1 MKKIT
6 KKLNRERVLQS
17 RIKKREIEKQ
27 FIAQVL
33 KKGWTVSKGILPEFV
48 IWLPTGRPMFVYVKL
63 SKTRGPRNPERV
75 FKLKKYLFA
84 LGIKAYFWSPDS
96 DWLSKAKVA

>member
-48 IWLPTGRPMFVYVKL
+48 IWLPTGQSMFVYVKL
-63 SKTRGPRNPERV
+63 SKNR
-75 FKLKKYLFA
+75 KLKDQGQVFRLKRYLKNH
-84 LGIKAYFWSPDS
+84 GVKCYDWSPDS